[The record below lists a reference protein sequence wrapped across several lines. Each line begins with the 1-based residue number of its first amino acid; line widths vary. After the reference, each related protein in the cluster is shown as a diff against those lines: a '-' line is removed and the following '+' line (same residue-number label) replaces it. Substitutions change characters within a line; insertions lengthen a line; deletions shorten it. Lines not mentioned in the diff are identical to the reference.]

1 MLCMSIICAVVCL
14 MWFTIRNFS
23 GLPTIYEPMLW
34 SLIHVCYEY
43 LFEKSRGIAGS
54 SFLAFLKFSLIHILF
69 PLWYKTEFP
78 RQFYD
83 ISNLQ
88 TKNLLY
94 LVLKNAIQ
102 MSLSATSGDSVM
114 FKTIICL
121 KICGLILVL
130 CTVS

>member
-1 MLCMSIICAVVCL
+1 MLFNLQKGLENKWGLCDKSIS
-14 MWFTIRNFS
+14 TIK
-23 GLPTIYEPMLW
+23 LEMKTITHN
-34 SLIHVCYEY
+34 HVCYEY

-121 KICGLILVL
+121 KIFGLLTY
-130 CTVS
+130 CF